1 MDSATEMKL
10 LDFLRQTDEEWTET
24 LKLAKAVGKTSK
36 SDVNPTLYRL
46 EKQGQ
51 VLKDPKSTKP
61 RWQICG
67 KPPASPSSPSLP
79 APPAPPPPR
88 EEATDTIL
96 PPPVT
101 DITDVN
107 DVAPAAVSAGYYN
120 PKGTL
125 QEKFGEHA
133 VEWKQLGTGTSFQ
146 YEVVVASMTI
156 LGPVR
161 GTKAAAQ
168 QSAAQEALVALAER
182 PELVPQEAPSD
193 TDFKSK
199 LEVFSANKISCKYD
213 TKKCHAGGF
222 ESTVSATGAAASSTA
237 AVAVLAVSATGRGR
251 RKIDAE
257 HFAARALLEK
267 LREIPEVK
275 PMASMASA
283 PDDSPRDD
291 VSRKDREGRSG
302 AEVAEDFF
310 QLQTEAFQEQAKEH
324 EKLKELLRPLNLDN
338 FAKIRQ
344 NMAPCISEAFRL
356 KLIDDAEKK
365 RLQEINM
372 RGNCAKHTPE
382 RLRPKAENGQT
393 VTSRPEDSDES
404 W

>member
-1 MDSATEMKL
+1 
-10 LDFLRQTDEEWTET
+10 
-24 LKLAKAVGKTSK
+24 
-36 SDVNPTLYRL
+36 
-46 EKQGQ
+46 
-51 VLKDPKSTKP
+51 
-61 RWQICG
+61 
-67 KPPASPSSPSLP
+67 
-79 APPAPPPPR
+79 
-88 EEATDTIL
+88 
-96 PPPVT
+96 
-101 DITDVN
+101 
-107 DVAPAAVSAGYYN
+107 
-120 PKGTL
+120 
-125 QEKFGEHA
+125 
-133 VEWKQLGTGTSFQ
+133 
-146 YEVVVASMTI
+146 MTI

>member
-1 MDSATEMKL
+1 IPPVGIMDSATEMKL

-24 LKLAKAVGKTSK
+24 LKLAKA
-36 SDVNPTLYRL
+36 
-46 EKQGQ
+46 
-51 VLKDPKSTKP
+51 
-61 RWQICG
+61 
-67 KPPASPSSPSLP
+67 
-79 APPAPPPPR
+79 
-88 EEATDTIL
+88 EATDTIL

-133 VEWKQLGTGTSFQ
+133 VE

-168 QSAAQEALVALAER
+168 RALEALAER
-182 PELVPQEAPSD
+182 PELVPQDAPSD

-275 PMASMASA
+275 PIASMAA
-283 PDDSPRDD
+283 PDASPRDEL
-291 VSRKDREGRSG
+291 SRKDREGRSG
-302 AEVAEDFF
+302 AEVAEEVLK
-310 QLQTEAFQEQAKEH
+310 LQTEAFQEQAKEH

-338 FAKIRQ
+338 FAKIRL

-365 RLQEINM
+365 RLQEING

-393 VTSRPEDSDES
+393 VTSRPEAMLNMSFQDAIH
-404 W
+404 